1 MYCRSLKMF
10 RRESELVLNKILELS
25 KYRLSKAREE
35 LDTSIELIGIGRFSQ
50 SVNRSYYS
58 IFHAVRALFA
68 IEEVDFKKHSGVIS
82 HFQHNYIK
90 TGKFEK
96 GLSNIIVTAN
106 VIRNQSDYNDFVV
119 VTKEEASKQVENA
132 ERFLK
137 EMENY
142 LNVIFNEM

>member
-1 MYCRSLKMF
+1 M
-10 RRESELVLNKILELS
+10 LNKILELS

-82 HFQHNYIK
+82 HFQHNYINYK
-90 TGKFEK
+90 IYCLFMFFYYIIIEIIYLFFFIRIFHYYFSLFFLILILIFFFYLFFYNKFNFK
-96 GLSNIIVTAN
+96 
-106 VIRNQSDYNDFVV
+106 Y
-119 VTKEEASKQVENA
+119 
-132 ERFLK
+132 
-137 EMENY
+137 
-142 LNVIFNEM
+142 